1 MRLLCLLFVLAAS
14 LLSAE
19 GPAKTPAKKAVAANA
34 RQTPSLS
41 DADLEKAIRA
51 RFAASR
57 ISADNFQVRVQS
69 GVAILEGATNVI
81 QRKGTA
87 TRLAKLAG
95 ARTVRNDIRIS
106 EAARQK
112 AAQQLTG
119 IRRAAV
125 KTEQ

>member
-1 MRLLCLLFVLAAS
+1 MRLLCLLLALVTS

-19 GPAKTPAKKAVAANA
+19 GPPKAPDGKSVTAIA

-41 DADLEKAIRA
+41 DAGIEKAIRA
-51 RFAASR
+51 RFARSR
-57 ISADNFQVRVQS
+57 ISADNFQVKVQS
-69 GVAILEGATNVI
+69 GVAILEGSTNII

-95 ARTVRNDIRIS
+95 ARAVQNNIRIS

-112 AAQQLTG
+112 AARQLSG
-119 IRRAAV
+119 VRRATV